1 MTVKQL
7 ILPSPFFRLRFLL
20 NDISFFFFYGLVA
33 IFLLL
38 AMLIFVVKEVLT
50 RVSLPL

>member
-7 ILPSPFFRLRFLL
+7 ILPSPLFRLRFLL
-20 NDISFFFFYGLVA
+20 NDISFFFYGLVA

-38 AMLIFVVKEVLT
+38 AMRIFVVKEVLT